1 MNHKTIQQQLIFFL
15 EGSLPDEQTQLIAAH
30 LESCDGCRRLL
41 QELKADLAL
50 LEDDRHLLFD
60 PYFYAKVKHKISSTR
75 ELPVWQSK
83 RILQPA
89 FFLLV
94 LALGIQ
100 LGIWVGGQYGSSYQP
115 VSQEAA
121 LFPLNDLSH
130 EPIELFLLNLE

>member
-1 MNHKTIQQQLIFFL
+1 MSHKTIQEQLIFFL
-15 EGSLPDEQTQLIAAH
+15 EGSLPDEQMKQVAAH
-30 LESCDGCRRLL
+30 LESCGSCRRLF
-41 QELKADLAL
+41 QELKADMAL
-50 LEDDRHLLFD
+50 LEDDRNLPFD

-83 RILQPA
+83 RVLQPA

-100 LGIWVGGQYGSSYQP
+100 FGIWVGGHYDSPRQT

>member
-1 MNHKTIQQQLIFFL
+1 MQEQLIFFL
-15 EGSLPDEQTQLIAAH
+15 EGSLPDEQKKQVAAH
-30 LESCDGCRRLL
+30 LESCDNCRRLY
-41 QELKADLAL
+41 QKLKADMAL
-50 LEDDRHLLFD
+50 LEDDRNLALD
-60 PYFYAKVKHKISSTR
+60 PYFFARVKNKLSTPR
-75 ELPVWQSK
+75 ELPAWRSK
-83 RILQPA
+83 RVLQPA

-100 LGIWVGGQYGSSYQP
+100 LGIWVGGKYDSPHQT